1 MLIKRKGM
9 IIKMGKKPKNRMP
22 ISERA
27 KQFSPFAAVTGLEK
41 ALEKEERELAKTEK
55 IELSEESADKL
66 NKALSELKKGDAI
79 IAEYYFDGEYLTA
92 VGSVTLFDKVNRI
105 LRIGETTVKF
115 DDLYKIDDR

>member
-9 IIKMGKKPKNRMP
+9 IIKMGKKSKNRMP